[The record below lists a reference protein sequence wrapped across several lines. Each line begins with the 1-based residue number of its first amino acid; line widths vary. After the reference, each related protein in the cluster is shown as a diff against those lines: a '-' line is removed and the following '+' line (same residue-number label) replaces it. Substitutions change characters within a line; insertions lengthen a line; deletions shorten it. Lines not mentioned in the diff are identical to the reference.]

1 MKDSKTSVSIKFSSR
16 NVIRNFGGG
25 DHAYLGPWNSA
36 NLGGSRRILATILNS
51 VRARAGAGAVPLY
64 VTETLRHAP
73 NFPAAAAGRR
83 SR

>member
-16 NVIRNFGGG
+16 NVIRNFGG
-25 DHAYLGPWNSA
+25 DHAYLGPWNGA
-36 NLGGSRRILATILNS
+36 NLGGSRRIFATILNS
-51 VRARAGAGAVPLY
+51 VRARAGAGAVPLH